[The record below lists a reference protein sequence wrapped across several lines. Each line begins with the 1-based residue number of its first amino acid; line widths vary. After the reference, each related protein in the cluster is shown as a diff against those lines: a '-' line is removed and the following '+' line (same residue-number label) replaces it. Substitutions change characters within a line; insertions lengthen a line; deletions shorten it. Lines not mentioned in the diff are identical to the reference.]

1 MSYDGIVTR
10 KVVNELK
17 DKLLGGKIQKIT
29 QPSKNDVILNIY
41 SMGQSYKLLISANN
55 NEARINLTNKK
66 YENPEVPPN
75 FTFVLRKHINQAK
88 IVDIEQKGLDRVV
101 IFSISSIDEMGFNKS
116 KKLIVEIMGK
126 HSNIVLTDDDFN
138 IIDSIKRINQS
149 MSSVRQILP
158 NLGYEFIDDGKYDI
172 SADDFSF
179 DILKLDQKLPDTAI
193 PYKIFNQN
201 YTGFSPI
208 VGKELIYQANIDP
221 NIKWGLVSEDEKRKL
236 NDIFLKLRKN
246 IRNANLKSYYYE
258 FEGKIKEFHTIELKN
273 LAYKKIE
280 CDLMSDAIEKF
291 YESNKTNDRLNQIK
305 KDLTKKVN
313 SHIRQSKKKISIL
326 NDNLLNEEKIAK
338 FKSYG
343 DLLAA
348 NVHLIEKGAK
358 NIEVINFYENN
369 NPITIS
375 LDPTK
380 NSRENV
386 ESYYSK
392 SKKLRNSLD
401 FAKKDLP
408 KQKEKLL
415 YLNQLIDFIER
426 SKSIDDLN
434 EIKEEMAD
442 NNLIKKQ
449 SKKINKNKKSKPL
462 HFITKND
469 CDIYVGKNSKQNDY
483 ITLKLANKDDLWFHV
498 KNFPGS
504 HVILRS
510 NNYKDEDIKI
520 AAFLAYK
527 NSSVGNE
534 NKVDV
539 DYTYKKNVKKAKG
552 AAVGMVYYEDFKTIT
567 VDYVKKIDEDYR
579 EI

>member
-55 NEARINLTNKK
+55 NEARIDLTNKK

-158 NLGYEFIDDGKYDI
+158 NLGYEFIDDVKYDI

-552 AAVGMVYYEDFKTIT
+552 AAVGMVYYEDFKTVT

>member
-55 NEARINLTNKK
+55 NEARIDLTNKK

-401 FAKKDLP
+401 FAKKYLP

-552 AAVGMVYYEDFKTIT
+552 AAVGMVYYEDFKTVT

>member
-55 NEARINLTNKK
+55 NEARIDLTNKK

-221 NIKWGLVSEDEKRKL
+221 KIKWGLVSEDEKRKL
-236 NDIFLKLRKN
+236 NDLFLKLRED

-313 SHIRQSKKKISIL
+313 AHIRQSKKKISIL

-358 NIEVINFYENN
+358 SIEVINFYENN

-552 AAVGMVYYEDFKTIT
+552 AAVGMVYYEDFKTVT

>member
-1 MSYDGIVTR
+1 M
-10 KVVNELK
+10 
-17 DKLLGGKIQKIT
+17 
-29 QPSKNDVILNIY
+29 
-41 SMGQSYKLLISANN
+41 
-55 NEARINLTNKK
+55 
-66 YENPEVPPN
+66 
-75 FTFVLRKHINQAK
+75 
-88 IVDIEQKGLDRVV
+88 
-101 IFSISSIDEMGFNKS
+101 
-116 KKLIVEIMGK
+116 
-126 HSNIVLTDDDFN
+126 
-138 IIDSIKRINQS
+138 
-149 MSSVRQILP
+149 
-158 NLGYEFIDDGKYDI
+158 
-172 SADDFSF
+172 
-179 DILKLDQKLPDTAI
+179 
-193 PYKIFNQN
+193 
-201 YTGFSPI
+201 
-208 VGKELIYQANIDP
+208 IYQANIDP
-221 NIKWGLVSEDEKRKL
+221 KIKWGLVSEDEKRKL
-236 NDIFLKLRKN
+236 NDLFLKLREDIIN
-246 IRNANLKSYYYE
+246 DNLKSYYYE
-258 FEGKIKEFHTIELKN
+258 SEGKIKEFHTIYLKH
-273 LAYKKIE
+273 LAYKKID

-313 SHIRQSKKKISIL
+313 AHIKQSKKKISIL

-338 FKSYG
+338 FRSYG

-358 NIEVINFYENN
+358 NIEVNNFYENN
-369 NPITIS
+369 NLITIS

-380 NSRENV
+380 NSWENV

-392 SKKLRNSLD
+392 SKKLKNSLD

-408 KQKEKLL
+408 KQKEKLS

-426 SKSIDDLN
+426 SKTIDDLN
-434 EIKEEMAD
+434 DIKEEMAE

-449 SKKINKNKKSKPL
+449 SKKINKNKKSKPY
-462 HFITKND
+462 HFLTKND

-498 KNFPGS
+498 KDFPGS

-510 NNYKDEDIKI
+510 NNYNEEDIKI
-520 AAFLAYK
+520 AAFFAYK
-527 NSSVGNE
+527 NSFVGNE

>member
-552 AAVGMVYYEDFKTIT
+552 AAVGMVYYEDFKTVT

>member
-41 SMGQSYKLLISANN
+41 SMGKSYKLLLSANN

-149 MSSVRQILP
+149 ISSVRQILP
-158 NLGYEFIDDGKYDI
+158 NLTYEFIDDGKYDI

-221 NIKWGLVSEDEKRKL
+221 KIKWGLVSEDEKRKL
-236 NDIFLKLRKN
+236 NDLFLKLREDIIN
-246 IRNANLKSYYYE
+246 DNLKSYYYE
-258 FEGKIKEFHTIELKN
+258 SEGKIKEFHTIYLKH
-273 LAYKKIE
+273 LAYKKID

-313 SHIRQSKKKISIL
+313 AHIKQSKKKISIL

-338 FKSYG
+338 FRSYG

-348 NVHLIEKGAK
+348 NVHLIEKGSK
-358 NIEVINFYENN
+358 NIEVNNFYENN
-369 NPITIS
+369 NLITIS

-380 NSRENV
+380 NSWENV

-392 SKKLRNSLD
+392 SKKLKNSLD

-408 KQKEKLL
+408 KQKEKLS

-426 SKSIDDLN
+426 SKTIDDLN
-434 EIKEEMAD
+434 DIKEEMAE

-449 SKKINKNKKSKPL
+449 SKKINKNKKSKPY
-462 HFITKND
+462 HFLTKND

-498 KNFPGS
+498 KDFPGS

-510 NNYKDEDIKI
+510 NNYNEEDIKI

-552 AAVGMVYYEDFKTIT
+552 SAVGMVYYEDFKTIT

>member
-41 SMGQSYKLLISANN
+41 SMGKSYKLLLSANN

-149 MSSVRQILP
+149 ISSVRQILP

-208 VGKELIYQANIDP
+208 VGKELIYQANIDSK
-221 NIKWGLVSEDEKRKL
+221 IKWGLVSEDEKRKL
-236 NDIFLKLRKN
+236 NDLFIILRED
-246 IRNANLKSYYYE
+246 IRNDNLKSYYYE
-258 FEGKIKEFHTIELKN
+258 SEGKIKEFHTIDLKH
-273 LAYKKIE
+273 LAYKKID

-313 SHIRQSKKKISIL
+313 AHIKQSKKKISIL

-338 FKSYG
+338 FRSYG

-358 NIEVINFYENN
+358 NIEVNNFYENN
-369 NPITIS
+369 NLITIS

-380 NSRENV
+380 NSWENV

-392 SKKLRNSLD
+392 SKKLKNSLD

-408 KQKEKLL
+408 KQKEKLS

-426 SKSIDDLN
+426 SKTIDDLN
-434 EIKEEMAD
+434 DIKEEMAE

-449 SKKINKNKKSKPL
+449 SKKINKNKKSKPY
-462 HFITKND
+462 HFLTKND

-498 KNFPGS
+498 KDFPGS

-510 NNYKDEDIKI
+510 NNYNEEDIKI

-527 NSSVGNE
+527 NSSVENE
-534 NKVDV
+534 NKIDV